1 MTVYPCGTEVILKR
15 VPEVPG
21 NITAIQIRFNY
32 VQYEVTYYVQGVQ
45 YNILVDE
52 NEIIKDGKKVKLGFK

>member
-15 VPEVPG
+15 VPEIPG
-21 NITAIQIRFNY
+21 NITAIQIRFDY

-45 YNILVDE
+45 YKILVDE
-52 NEIIKDGKKVKLGFK
+52 NEIIRDGRKTKVGYK

>member
-15 VPEVPG
+15 VPELPG
-21 NITAIQIRFNY
+21 NITGISIRFTY

-45 YNILVDE
+45 YKVLVDE
-52 NEIIKDGKKVKLGFK
+52 NEIIKDSKKVKLGFK

>member
-1 MTVYPCGTEVILKR
+1 MTVYPCGAEVILKR

-21 NITAIQIRFNY
+21 NITGIMIRFDY

-45 YNILVDE
+45 YKVMVDE
-52 NEIIKDGKKVKLGFK
+52 CEIIKDSKRIKLGYK

>member
-15 VPEVPG
+15 VPEIPG
-21 NITAIQIRFNY
+21 NITAIQIRFDY

-45 YNILVDE
+45 YKILVDE
-52 NEIIKDGKKVKLGFK
+52 NEIIRDGRKTKLGYK

>member
-15 VPEVPG
+15 VPEIPG
-21 NITAIQIRFNY
+21 NITSIQIRFDY

-45 YNILVDE
+45 YKILVDE
-52 NEIIKDGKKVKLGFK
+52 NEIIKDSKKQKLGYK

>member
-15 VPEVPG
+15 VPEIPG
-21 NITAIQIRFNY
+21 NITSIQIRFDY

-45 YNILVDE
+45 YKILVDE
-52 NEIIKDGKKVKLGFK
+52 NEIIRDGRKTKLGYK

>member
-21 NITAIQIRFNY
+21 NITGINIRFGY

-45 YNILVDE
+45 YKVMCDE
-52 NEIIKDGKKVKLGFK
+52 NELIKDDKKIKIGYK